1 MTTNTPLPSA
11 PATGPSLPIQLPA
24 RPWVILIVDDEL
36 DVRNSLTELL
46 EQSLPGA
53 KVLVAA
59 SGRAG
64 LDILERERID
74 LVMSDH
80 KMPGMDGIEFLVQA
94 RRMRPTLPRMM
105 FTAFADKA
113 LAQRAV
119 SEAIVSEFLA
129 KNLTPAQTVQ
139 KVEALLR
146 YAPESPS
153 DKSQQGPVSSLA
165 NRRADGL
172 FASQPR

>member
-1 MTTNTPLPSA
+1 MTLNTPPPTA
-11 PATGPSLPIQLPA
+11 PTAAPSLPIQLPA
-24 RPWVILIVDDEL
+24 RPWVILVVDDEL

-46 EQSLPGA
+46 EQSLPGT
-53 KVLVAA
+53 KVLTAA

-80 KMPGMDGIEFLVQA
+80 KMPGMDGIEFLVQV

-113 LAQRAV
+113 LAQRAIA
-119 SEAIVSEFLA
+119 EAVVNDFLA
-129 KNLTPAQTVQ
+129 KNLTPAQTVL

-146 YAPESPS
+146 YAPESQNEE
-153 DKSQQGPVSSLA
+153 SQQGPESILR
-165 NRRADGL
+165 NKRAEGL
-172 FASQPR
+172 FAGQSR